1 MPRSNVR
8 IRPAEPAD
16 VDVLAEL
23 AADYRESVAG
33 RAFRAARP
41 AAGASGDMTSR
52 YLRLLTDTTHRLVVA
67 VDEGTGGVVG
77 MAVFGVDVVS
87 TLADVPSIYVSNL
100 VVAPQ
105 HRHRGA
111 GRALLAAA
119 VSYAD
124 ELGLDYVI
132 AGVATGGRE
141 ANRFLARL
149 GFAPLV
155 LRRIAS
161 VASLRRTL
169 GLIDTLGDGRM
180 HVPRRRLPGRG
191 ALPPAARAARLR
203 RLP

>member
-1 MPRSNVR
+1 MPRGNVR

-16 VDVLAEL
+16 VDVLAGF
-23 AADYRESVAG
+23 AAEHRESMGG
-33 RAFRAARP
+33 RVRARP
-41 AAGASGDMTSR
+41 TAGVSSDTRDR
-52 YLRLLTDTTHRLVVA
+52 YLRLLADSTHRVVVA
-67 VDEGTGGVVG
+67 VDEGTGGLLG
-77 MAVFGVDVVS
+77 MAVFGLDVVS
-87 TLADVPSIYVSNL
+87 TLADLPSVYVGNL
-100 VVAPQ
+100 LVAPQ

-124 ELGLDYVI
+124 ELGVDHVI
-132 AGVATGGRE
+132 VGVATGGRE

-161 VASLRRTL
+161 VPALRRTL
-169 GLIDTLGDGRM
+169 GRVDALVDGRM
-180 HVPRRRLPGRG
+180 HISRRRLPGRAG
-191 ALPPAARAARLR
+191 GLPPAARAARLR

>member
-8 IRPAEPAD
+8 IRPAGPAD
-16 VDVLAEL
+16 LDVLTAL
-23 AADYRESVAG
+23 AAEYRDSIG
-33 RAFRAARP
+33 RTYRLARP
-41 AAGASGDMTSR
+41 AADARGR
-52 YLRLLTDTTHRLVVA
+52 YERLLADSAHRVVVA
-67 VDEGTGGVVG
+67 VDERTAEVVG

-100 VVAPQ
+100 LVAPQ

-155 LRRIAS
+155 LRRIAPVS
-161 VASLRRTL
+161 ALRRTL
-169 GLIDTLGDGRM
+169 GLIDALGDVR
-180 HVPRRRLPGRG
+180 HLPRRR